1 MRKLILSLHVTPD
14 GFCNH
19 DAAVVGEDWMRYIN
33 DLAEQMGTAVFGRV
47 TYQLFEQYWPQAAK
61 DRSGP
66 AEMVRFAD
74 LIDKMEK
81 VVFSKTLPHTDWG
94 NTMIREDLNKAVIDE
109 IKAQQ
114 GKDIIVFGGPR
125 LISELILLDAFD
137 EYYIAIQPL
146 LAGSGHRLFSTV
158 NRGRLALEL
167 VDTTNFSGGVV
178 LLHYRAKKRE

>member
-33 DLAEQMGTAVFGRV
+33 DQMEQMGTAVFGRV

-66 AEMVRFAD
+66 AEMVRFAG

-81 VVFSKTLPHTDWG
+81 LVFSKTLHHTGWG
-94 NTMIREDLNKAVIDE
+94 NTVIRETLSKAVVDE
-109 IKAQQ
+109 IKAQK
-114 GKDIIVFGGPR
+114 GKDIVVFGGPG

-137 EYYIAIQPL
+137 EHYIAIQPL
-146 LAGSGHRLFSTV
+146 FAGSGHRLFSTV
-158 NRGRLALEL
+158 NRGRLDLEL
-167 VDTTNFSGGVV
+167 VDTQTFKGGVV
-178 LLHYRAKKRE
+178 LLHYRTKKQD